1 MMKNMDK
8 TLNRLKDVRSDCC
21 VTILLNTHRHAPES
35 KKDEIVLKN
44 LVSQAENRLK
54 ENYDNETGRIVT
66 DKLKDL
72 ASSIDARYNFE
83 SLALFVS
90 PDVAE
95 FTRMPIEV
103 EDRVIIGETFSTRD
117 LIRMLHKEL
126 NYYILV
132 LSRERARLIEAAG
145 DKEIQEI
152 HSGFPME
159 NSYTVPGEGK
169 LFNRETGL
177 VMEFYRNVNDQ
188 LDDVMD
194 EKKLPVFVCTDS
206 SNFADYL
213 EAGGDEEKIAGHID
227 GNKDQEDPHNIVQSV
242 WPKVQQWHH
251 EKNDRL
257 LTQLTKNAGAGDFET
272 DLSEIWKAIIEGKGS
287 VLYVKEGFIQP
298 AKVENNVVEPADEN
312 SANVDDIIDEMIEKN
327 NEFGGETVFVS
338 GDELEEY
345 NGLALLKRFD

>member
-1 MMKNMDK
+1 MDK

-21 VTILLNTHRHAPES
+21 VTILLNTHRNSPEN

-44 LVSQAENRLK
+44 LVTEAENRIN
-54 ENYDNETGRIVT
+54 ESHDNETGRMVIQ
-66 DKLKDL
+66 KLKEL
-72 ASSIDARYNFE
+72 ASNIDARYNFE

-90 PDVAE
+90 PEVAE
-95 FTRMPIEV
+95 FIRMPISV
-103 EDRVIIGETFSTRD
+103 EDRVVIGETFSTRD

-152 HSGFPME
+152 HNGFPME

-177 VMEFYRNVNDQ
+177 VLEFYRNVNDQ
-188 LDDVMD
+188 LDDVLD
-194 EKKLPVFVCTDS
+194 DKKLPVFVCTDT
-206 SNFADYL
+206 SNYADYL
-213 EAGGDEEKIAGHID
+213 QAGGKKENIAGHID
-227 GNKDQEDPHNIVQSV
+227 GNKDQEDPNNIVEAV
-242 WPKVQQWHH
+242 WPKVQEWHR

-298 AKVENNVVEPADEN
+298 AKVDNNVVEPVDEN
-312 SANVDDIIDEMIEKN
+312 NANVDDIIDEMIEKN
-327 NEFGGETVFVS
+327 NEYGGDTVFVS
-338 GDELEEY
+338 GNELEEY